1 MNRRTI
7 PLFRI
12 LGIPIGLDYSWFVIF
27 ALITWMLAANYYPR
41 EFQNWSVPLYWFMG
55 AFTAIMLFVSVLL
68 HELGHSVVALYFK
81 VPVRGITLF
90 LFGGVAEIAKE
101 PPSARVEFLI
111 AIAGPIVSLA
121 LAGLFFL
128 FQSVPGDV
136 EPLVGVTKYLLYIN
150 MSLVIFNL
158 IPGFPLDGGRV
169 FRAFIWAVTKNLRT
183 ATIVASHSGRFFGF
197 LFIMVGVWQIFGGNY
212 GGGIWIAFIGWFLD
226 NAASQQL
233 NQAVFKGLLSGHTVS
248 QAMSTSCETVPANL
262 DLQDLV
268 DNHILKTGRRCFLI
282 KTEPNGFGLVTL
294 HRIKEVP
301 RHDWATT
308 SAAQVMLPMAQLKRT
323 SPDSDLWSALE
334 QMDRDGVN
342 QLPVVNGDQLVGML
356 SREDAISFLRRL
368 QALGL

>member
-136 EPLVGVTKYLLYIN
+136 EPLVGVTKYLRYIN

-183 ATIVASHSGRFFGF
+183 ATIVASHSGRFCGF

-212 GGGIWIAFIGWFLD
+212 PAHLC
-226 NAASQQL
+226 
-233 NQAVFKGLLSGHTVS
+233 AV
-248 QAMSTSCETVPANL
+248 
-262 DLQDLV
+262 
-268 DNHILKTGRRCFLI
+268 
-282 KTEPNGFGLVTL
+282 
-294 HRIKEVP
+294 
-301 RHDWATT
+301 
-308 SAAQVMLPMAQLKRT
+308 
-323 SPDSDLWSALE
+323 
-334 QMDRDGVN
+334 
-342 QLPVVNGDQLVGML
+342 
-356 SREDAISFLRRL
+356 
-368 QALGL
+368 